1 MTSLELS
8 RRSFSDYDNDHSTEI
23 FNSQEMR
30 FCGGVKSIPLI
41 SRLFNQDYKSYP
53 KAEHWTIKKKRKK
66 KFQERCMT
74 CQEWYSIHQN
84 SNVLKENNVA
94 PYIKKNS
101 FKNKYLQVSFLLTQ
115 VTFSLETKVSE
126 TNYSTNWHSAV
137 SRFNI

>member
-53 KAEHWTIKKKRKK
+53 KAEHWTIKKK
-66 KFQERCMT
+66 
-74 CQEWYSIHQN
+74 
-84 SNVLKENNVA
+84 KEK
-94 PYIKKNS
+94 KKNS
-101 FKNKYLQVSFLLTQ
+101 KRDAWLARNDIQYIKTVMF
-115 VTFSLETKVSE
+115 
-126 TNYSTNWHSAV
+126 
-137 SRFNI
+137 